1 MLYNILRILITPFIY
16 VYMLVNKEKKEFFY
30 KRINQNLDI
39 LKKEEY
45 IWVHCSS
52 VGEVNLSEA
61 LVKKIL
67 SERKERVLLT
77 VMTDTGM
84 GTAKEKYKD
93 NNRMD
98 ILYFPLDDRKVIRN
112 ILEKIEMKILI
123 LIETEIWPNLISESH
138 KKGKVI
144 IVNGRISDRSFGRYK
159 KLSFYLKNLFKD
171 VDKFYMQSKLDSEKI
186 IKIGADKNRVETLGN
201 LKFDIELE
209 KYDEK
214 TKDEFKKS
222 LGVYQRKVF
231 TAGSTRTGEYETIFK
246 VFKKLTDTLL
256 ILVPRHI
263 ERVPEI
269 ETLIKKEGMTY
280 KKYSKIDSD
289 NFEKTDIILVD
300 KIGVLRKLYSIADIA
315 FVGGTLVDI
324 GGHSL
329 LEPLFYGKT
338 PIFGPYLQNV
348 KDISKE
354 ILKKNIGYKVENADE
369 FLEAV
374 NKIEKN
380 SDMYKKNIEI
390 FFEENSKTAEKIL
403 VRIDKLLKME
413 D

>member
-16 VYMLVNKEKKEFFY
+16 MYMLINKEKREFFY
-30 KRINQNLDI
+30 KRMNQNLDI

-52 VGEVNLSEA
+52 VGEVNLSEV

-67 SERKERVLLT
+67 SERKERIFLT
-77 VMTDTGM
+77 VMTDTGIE
-84 GTAKEKYKD
+84 TAKDKYKD
-93 NNRMD
+93 NNRVD
-98 ILYFPLDDRKVIRN
+98 ILYFPLDDRKIIRSM
-112 ILEKIEMKILI
+112 LEKIQMKILI
-123 LIETEIWPNLISESH
+123 LIETEIWPNLIHESH
-138 KKGKVI
+138 KKGRVI
-144 IVNGRISDRSFGRYK
+144 IVNGRISDRSYGRYK
-159 KLSFYLKNLFKD
+159 KLSFYLRNLFKD
-171 VDKFYMQSKLDSEKI
+171 VDRFYMQSKLDSEKI
-186 IKIGADKNRVETLGN
+186 IKIGANENKVETLGN

-209 KYDEK
+209 KFDKK
-214 TKDEFKKS
+214 TKDDFKKS
-222 LGVYQRKVF
+222 LGVYGRKIF

-246 VFKKLTDTLL
+246 VFKKLTNTLL
-256 ILVPRHI
+256 VLVPRHI
-263 ERVPEI
+263 ERVQEI
-269 ETLIKKEGMTY
+269 EILIKKEGMTY

-300 KIGVLRKLYSIADIA
+300 KIGILRKLYSIADIA

-380 SDMYKKNIEI
+380 SDTCKKNIEI
-390 FFEENSKTAEKIL
+390 FFEENNKTAEKIL
-403 VRIDKLLKME
+403 QRIDKLLKME

>member
-1 MLYNILRILITPFIY
+1 MLYNIIRILIMPFLY
-16 VYMLVNKEKKEFFY
+16 MYMLINKEKKEFFL
-30 KRINQNLDI
+30 KRINQNLDV

-67 SERKERVLLT
+67 IEREERILLT

-84 GTAKEKYKD
+84 ATAKDKYKN
-93 NNRMD
+93 NNRVD
-98 ILYFPLDDRKVIRN
+98 ILYFPLDEKKVIKD
-112 ILEKIEMKILI
+112 ILERIKLKILI
-123 LIETEIWPNLISESH
+123 LIETEIWPNLIIECH

-144 IVNGRISDRSFGRYK
+144 IVNGRISDRSFGRYE
-159 KLSFYLKNLFKD
+159 KLSFYLKKLFKD
-171 VDKFYMQSKLDSEKI
+171 IDGFYMQSKLDSERI
-186 IKIGADKNRVETLGN
+186 IKIGAEDDKVETSGN
-201 LKFDIELE
+201 LKFDIDLE
-209 KYDEK
+209 VFDEK
-214 TKDEFKKS
+214 TKEELKKS
-222 LGVYQRKVF
+222 LGVCGRKIF
-231 TAGSTRTGEYETIFK
+231 IAGSTRTGENEIILE

-263 ERVPEI
+263 ERVPVI
-269 ETLIKKEGMTY
+269 EELIKKEKLSY
-280 KKYSKIDSD
+280 RKYSKIDSD

-300 KIGVLRKLYSIADIA
+300 KIGVLRKLYSVADIV
-315 FVGGTLVDI
+315 FVGGTLVNI

-348 KDISKE
+348 KEISKE
-354 ILKKNIGYKVENADE
+354 ILRKNIGYKVENIEE
-369 FLEAV
+369 FVETI
-374 NKIEKN
+374 NKIEEN
-380 SDMYKKNIEI
+380 SDIYKKNIDA
-390 FFEENSKTAEKIL
+390 FFEENNRTADKIL
-403 VRIDKLLKME
+403 KKIDKLLEVE